1 MLHTLL
7 LPLYL
12 LHRRAVQAAT
22 MHLNS
27 NINSNIAKNYGVRVD
42 VERAFRGDSRSAFA
56 WLDCVLREE
65 QDGYLR
71 QRCAACIVQ
80 HVLHS
85 EATIRL
91 AATAGILAH
100 ESDQRSSSSNDHAW
114 AFWLPALATAVRE
127 DGFWG
132 EECWP
137 DMELRARRL
146 AEAMWQLAE
155 HV

>member
-12 LHRRAVQAAT
+12 LHQRALHAAT
-22 MHLNS
+22 SRLTG
-27 NINSNIAKNYGVRVD
+27 NIKSAAVD
-42 VERAFRGDSRSAFA
+42 AERAFRGDSRSAFA

-65 QDGYLR
+65 RDGYLR
-71 QRCAACIVQ
+71 QKCAGCIVQ

-91 AATAGILAH
+91 AATAGILAD
-100 ESDQRSSSSNDHAW
+100 EYDKKW
-114 AFWLPALATAVRE
+114 AFWLPALATAVRQDE
-127 DGFWG
+127 FWG
-132 EECWP
+132 EEYWP
-137 DMELRARRL
+137 SMEQRARRL
-146 AEAMWQLAE
+146 AEAMQQLAA